1 MAYDILIMPTIKAVK
16 GLVLANSRFKPYTYA
31 AFRIQTFEGLNPRLA
46 TYLDNIKSEAPKG
59 KAPPPAAK
67 APAGT
72 TDTGAK
78 AYGDA
83 YKKAKDEIQ
92 KFVDG
97 LSPAEI
103 GFLSGIGFTAP
114 GDDKKMRG
122 DVVNTA
128 LAAWDMSASKYM
140 KNAMGEGDA
149 ARGGLLQRLRDLD
162 TALTSR
168 GVTPVKPDQ

>member
-1 MAYDILIMPTIKAVK
+1 MPPVLKTVAFK
-16 GLVLANSRFKPYTYA
+16 GLTLAHGKFKPYTFA
-31 AFRIQTFEGLNPRLA
+31 AYLISTFEALNPRLT
-46 TYLDNIKSEAPKG
+46 TYLDNIKAEAPKG

-92 KFVDG
+92 KFVDN

-103 GFLSGIGFTAP
+103 GYLSGIGFTAP
-114 GDDKKMRG
+114 GDDKKKRD

-128 LAAWDMSASKYM
+128 LAAWDKSAAKYM

-149 ARGGLLQRLRDLD
+149 ARGGLLQRLRELD

-168 GVTPVKPDQ
+168 GVTPAKPDQ